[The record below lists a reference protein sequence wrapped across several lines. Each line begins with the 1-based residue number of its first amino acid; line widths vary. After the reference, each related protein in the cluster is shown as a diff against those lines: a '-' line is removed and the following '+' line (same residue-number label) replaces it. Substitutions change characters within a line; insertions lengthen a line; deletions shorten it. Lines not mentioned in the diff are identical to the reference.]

1 MKNVKYI
8 VVLIMS
14 FLLFILVSCG
24 ADIDDNENVS
34 SSISNNA
41 SSSITNSSSNISSS
55 ESTNVKYY
63 DIQFQNFNGVE
74 NEILST
80 IKVKEGELPGYE
92 GNTPTRQKDDNG
104 SYVFDDWEP
113 SLAPATKNQIYT
125 AKYKFESKLTV
136 TFDANGGEFDNI
148 NPHEFSVYKGDKIVS
163 PVSPTKTN
171 YKLGGWTKTKDGI
184 DYWDFSTDVVN
195 TNTTL
200 YAKWETK
207 EAIILSVEGSYIEN
221 NVIYMI
227 VDKGIDSVSLSNMVI
242 TSNNSYWKLYYDK
255 LGQTEIPTKIAAS
268 KDGELNNG
276 DNEFYIVVTSADN
289 LLTNTYKLIVHRSYL
304 IRMDFYDYSV
314 VIHSEYVY
322 SGYEYEINYTPEIKG
337 HTFEYWSYKEQ
348 KVEKIVPL
356 GNVDI
361 IAVATVNHYTIEF
374 DSNGGNKVDNIEVE
388 YGRLYNAPIPVRE
401 GYTFMGWEYNEELVV
416 NPDGKSVERYLFDSN
431 SKYVAKWQINQ
442 YTISLNI
449 NNSKAGSVSGAGTY
463 DYGTDVTINAT
474 TNAGYI
480 FNGWYKNNESYNSYS
495 TITYHVGAD
504 NVVFEAKLF
513 ANTNIEYKVEHYQQN
528 MDDDN
533 YPLIPYEID
542 NLFGTT
548 DTLTNG
554 EVNTYEGFT
563 SPEITQ
569 LNINGD
575 GSTIIKLYYTRNS
588 YTVLL
593 SKNKEK
599 AGTITGSGTYKYG
612 TSITITATTNPGYTF
627 NGWYHEEKRI
637 AEEESFDYTIISSNV
652 SFEAGYI
659 ANKYT
664 ITINNQAENVTISGI
679 NSGSKFEFDT
689 RVTINAVSSSG
700 LLIVWTINGNIENV
714 GNKYSFEV
722 PRNDVTITIT
732 SKIYIRDGSKVYFG
746 TYPQTKVNDNVLI
759 SELDNLAGTPY
770 TNYYNW
776 IDYNYYISSHITS
789 FMFYQDI
796 DFDNNGTYDYRGV
809 YFTKYRPAYYSNSS
823 STGST
828 YQDDNGYKT
837 GTVYWFSYDP
847 VEWNILTIDG
857 VKALI
862 LANLILDSQDYY
874 PTSSSSSFSH
884 NGGRGYANNYELSA
898 IRKFLN
904 ENFYNTA
911 FNDLQ
916 KELIETTTV
925 DNSVASTGQYSSNYI
940 CNNTSD
946 KMFLLSYSEAAGLD
960 SIMRKTK
967 GTDYAKAQGLFVDD
981 LNENSYWWLRSPYSD
996 DGNDA
1001 CEAYRVLVDG
1011 KIYKGLTY
1019 YTNNGVRPACWIN
1032 L

>member
-1 MKNVKYI
+1 MKKAKYLL
-8 VVLIMS
+8 VLIMS
-14 FLLFILVSCG
+14 FLLFVLVSCG
-24 ADIDDNENVS
+24 ADIDDTENIN

-41 SSSITNSSSNISSS
+41 SSSISNSSSNISSS

-92 GNTPTRQKDDNG
+92 GNTPIRQKDDTG

-125 AKYKFESKLTV
+125 AKYKLESKLTV

-276 DNEFYIVVTSADN
+276 DNEFYIVVTSVDN
-289 LLTNTYKLIVHRSYL
+289 LHTNTYKLIVHRSYL

-416 NPDGKSVERYLFDSN
+416 NPDGKSVDRYLFDSN
-431 SKYVAKWQINQ
+431 SKYVAKWKINQ
-442 YTISLNI
+442 YTISLSV
-449 NNSKAGSVSGAGTY
+449 NNSKAGSVTGADTY
-463 DYGTDVTINAT
+463 DYGSSVTIKAT
-474 TNAGYI
+474 TNPGYT
-480 FNGWYKNNESYNSYS
+480 FNGWFNSDSLVIPLETYS
-495 TITYHVGAD
+495 FNMPASNLLYTFKWTV
-504 NVVFEAKLF
+504 
-513 ANTNIEYKVEHYQQN
+513 NTNTVYKVEHYLQN
-528 MDDDN
+528 IDDDK
-533 YPLIPYEID
+533 YPLKPFETD
-542 NLFGTT
+542 NLKGTT

-554 EVNTYEGFT
+554 SVKTYEGFT

-588 YTVLL
+588 YTILL
-593 SKNKEK
+593 GKNKEK

-627 NGWYHEEKRI
+627 NGWYINGEEYTTD
-637 AEEESFDYTIISSNV
+637 ASFDYEIGLSNAT
-652 SFEAGYI
+652 FEL
-659 ANKYT
+659 
-664 ITINNQAENVTISGI
+664 VTSLY
-679 NSGSKFEFDT
+679 FLQT
-689 RVTINAVSSSG
+689 
-700 LLIVWTINGNIENV
+700 LIG
-714 GNKYSFEV
+714 
-722 PRNDVTITIT
+722 
-732 SKIYIRDGSKVYFG
+732 
-746 TYPQTKVNDNVLI
+746 
-759 SELDNLAGTPY
+759 
-770 TNYYNW
+770 
-776 IDYNYYISSHITS
+776 
-789 FMFYQDI
+789 
-796 DFDNNGTYDYRGV
+796 
-809 YFTKYRPAYYSNSS
+809 
-823 STGST
+823 
-828 YQDDNGYKT
+828 
-837 GTVYWFSYDP
+837 
-847 VEWNILTIDG
+847 
-857 VKALI
+857 
-862 LANLILDSQDYY
+862 
-874 PTSSSSSFSH
+874 SSSF
-884 NGGRGYANNYELSA
+884 
-898 IRKFLN
+898 I
-904 ENFYNTA
+904 
-911 FNDLQ
+911 
-916 KELIETTTV
+916 
-925 DNSVASTGQYSSNYI
+925 
-940 CNNTSD
+940 
-946 KMFLLSYSEAAGLD
+946 
-960 SIMRKTK
+960 
-967 GTDYAKAQGLFVDD
+967 LFI
-981 LNENSYWWLRSPYSD
+981 SF
-996 DGNDA
+996 
-1001 CEAYRVLVDG
+1001 
-1011 KIYKGLTY
+1011 
-1019 YTNNGVRPACWIN
+1019 
-1032 L
+1032 